1 MQVSLKKFP
10 ILSFVVVTNIVVLI
24 IPISHR
30 FLILTRFFFSNGLT
44 ERSQF
49 FSLLVIFISLWQSSD
64 IHQEFDD
71 DYYYQ
76 HYFSVI
82 STIAGWRH

>member
-1 MQVSLKKFP
+1 MQVSLKKIP
-10 ILSFVVVTNIVVLI
+10 MLSFLVATNIVLI
-24 IPISHR
+24 VQISHR
-30 FLILTRFFFSNGLT
+30 FLILTSSFFSNGLK

-49 FSLLVIFISLWQSSD
+49 FSVLVIFISLWQSSD
-64 IHQEFDD
+64 IHLEFDY